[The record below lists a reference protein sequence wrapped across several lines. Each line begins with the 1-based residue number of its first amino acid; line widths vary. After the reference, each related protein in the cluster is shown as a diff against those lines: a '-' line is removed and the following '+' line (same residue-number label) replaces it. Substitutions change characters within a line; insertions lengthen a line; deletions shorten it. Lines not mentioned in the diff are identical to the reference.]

1 MCYENALQASG
12 KHFLSSLKVYELP
25 RPGDAAGGDVQTR
38 AAAGVVVEHGG
49 GAAGGIGLYRRTP
62 EERAAAVGIGGQ
74 FQSVIARTEELT
86 RLRIA
91 LHAARLHAFARL
103 EAGKLRVDID
113 VDEVVGEVVYVRRKL

>member
-62 EERAAAVGIGGQ
+62 EERAAAVGIGGL
-74 FQSVIARTEELT
+74 FQSIIARAEELA

-91 LHAARLHAFARL
+91 LHAARLHAFACP
-103 EAGKLRVDID
+103 ETGKLRVDID
-113 VDEVVGEVVYVRRKL
+113 VNKVVGEVVCVRR

>member
-12 KHFLSSLKVYELP
+12 KLFLSSLKVYELP
-25 RPGDAAGGDVQTR
+25 RPGDTAGGDVQAR
-38 AAAGVVVEHGG
+38 AAAGVVEKYDG
-49 GAAGGIGLYRRTP
+49 GAAGGIGLYRRAP

-91 LHAARLHAFARL
+91 LHAARLHAFARP

-113 VDEVVGEVVYVRRKL
+113 VDKMVGEVICVRRKL